1 MQNKSLQQTGTGIIQ
16 KSGQEEEGGL
26 EMPPNLVQAMAA
38 QSPKNELK
46 TEDAN
51 AKGADDNLAFGGG
64 NEKAPFLN

>member
-1 MQNKSLQQTGTGIIQ
+1 MT
-16 KSGQEEEGGL
+16 
-26 EMPPNLVQAMAA
+26 PNLLQAMAA
-38 QSPKNELK
+38 QSPKNDLK